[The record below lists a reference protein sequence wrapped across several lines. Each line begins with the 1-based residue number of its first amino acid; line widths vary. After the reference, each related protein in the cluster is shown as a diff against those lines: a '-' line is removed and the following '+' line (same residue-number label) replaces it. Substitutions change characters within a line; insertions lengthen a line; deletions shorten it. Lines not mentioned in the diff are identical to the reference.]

1 MRGTVEPL
9 KAKGWGRMKKVRLDL
24 AKAES
29 GFVVFRRGS
38 SSPTA
43 RKNASKKGAAK
54 GGFTVENWT
63 VRFPAGWD
71 APEEPIVLTDLKP
84 WKDLPLGEE
93 AKAFSGTATYEAVFS
108 IDKEL
113 AEKKLTLNLG
123 KVDFI
128 ADVKV
133 NGKSAGVLWTEPYVT
148 DISDLVQEGEN
159 RLTIDVTG
167 TWYNRLVYDASLPEP
182 ERKTWTIAGPTAGSP
197 LHDSGLLGPVT
208 ISY

>member
-1 MRGTVEPL
+1 M
-9 KAKGWGRMKKVRLDL
+9 
-24 AKAES
+24 
-29 GFVVFRRGS
+29 
-38 SSPTA
+38 
-43 RKNASKKGAAK
+43 
-54 GGFTVENWT
+54 
-63 VRFPAGWD
+63 
-71 APEEPIVLTDLKP
+71 
-84 WKDLPLGEE
+84 
-93 AKAFSGTATYEAVFS
+93 
-108 IDKEL
+108 
-113 AEKKLTLNLG
+113 
-123 KVDFI
+123 
-128 ADVKV
+128 KV